1 MRVEKGRVRA
11 PEIGRVW
18 LNSTPLSFRQ
28 LRGRAVLV
36 DFWDYTC
43 VNCIRTLPYVQ
54 AWHARYRDKGL
65 TVIGVHTP
73 EFTFAHYESN
83 VERGIR
89 EFGLTYPIVIDSNRE
104 IWKAFANRYWPTKYL
119 LDKDGYL
126 SYGHFGE
133 GGYGEC
139 EQVIQ
144 ELLREID
151 PGAELPALM
160 EPLREEDLVGA
171 VCYRAS
177 GELYLGHRRGRI
189 GNEGGFKEDQIADY
203 RFIGKTE
210 ENFFYASGRWASTAE
225 YFEAVEAGP
234 HTLRLSYDAAA
245 VNLVMA
251 CPHTAAAEVVVLQD
265 EKPLNRKQATRDTRL
280 RSGVNGGEEESYVV
294 VDSARMYFLV
304 DNHEFGEHELELRC
318 SAGVAAFAFTFTSCV
333 DPVAS
338 ALQTAGVPEPDISK
352 I

>member
-1 MRVEKGRVRA
+1 MRIEKGKVRA

-28 LRGRAVLV
+28 LLGRVVLV

-54 AWHARYRDKGL
+54 AWHERYRERGL

-73 EFTFAHYESN
+73 EFTFAQYESN

-89 EFGLTYPIVIDSNRE
+89 EFGLTYPIVIDINRE

-126 SYGHFGE
+126 RYGHFGE

-139 EQVIQ
+139 ERAIQ

-151 PGAELPALM
+151 PAIEIPSLM
-160 EPLREEDLVGA
+160 EPVREEDHVGA
-171 VCYRAS
+171 VCYRAT
-177 GELYLGHRRGRI
+177 GELYLGHARGRI
-189 GNEGGFKEDQIADY
+189 GNGGGFKEDQIADY
-203 RFIGKTE
+203 SSSGPLE
-210 ENFFYASGRWASTAE
+210 ENLFYADGRWASTAE
-225 YFEAVEAGP
+225 YFEAAEAGP
-234 HTLRLSYDAAA
+234 HSLRLKYEAAA

-251 CPHTAAAEVVVLQD
+251 CPHAPSAEVVVLQD
-265 EKPLNRKQATRDTRL
+265 GKPLAQEQATRDTLFRL
-280 RSGVNGGEEESYVV
+280 STKGEQESYLVV
-294 VDSARMYFLV
+294 NSARMYFLL
-304 DNHEFGEHELELRC
+304 DNHGFGKHELELRC
-318 SAGVAAFAFTFTSCV
+318 STGVAAFAFTFTSCV

-338 ALQTAGVPEPDISK
+338 ALQAAGPAQS
-352 I
+352 

>member
-1 MRVEKGRVRA
+1 MRVEKGKVRA

-28 LRGRAVLV
+28 LRGRVVLV

-54 AWHARYRDKGL
+54 AWHEGYRDKGL
-65 TVIGVHTP
+65 SVIGVHTP
-73 EFTFAHYESN
+73 EFTFAQYESN

-126 SYGHFGE
+126 RYGHFGE
-133 GGYGEC
+133 GGYDEC

-151 PGAELPALM
+151 PSVLLPPIM
-160 EPLREEDLVGA
+160 EPVREEDHLGA
-171 VCYRAS
+171 VCYRPT
-177 GELYLGHRRGRI
+177 GELYLGHARGRM

-203 RFIGKTE
+203 SFDGILE
-210 ENFFYASGRWASTAE
+210 ENYFYATGRWASTAE
-225 YFEAVEAGP
+225 YFEAVEDGL
-234 HTLRLSYDAAA
+234 HSLRLKFEAAA
-245 VNLVMA
+245 INLVMA
-251 CPHTAAAEVVVLQD
+251 CPHAPSGEVVVLQD
-265 EKPLNRKQATRDTRL
+265 GKPLTHKQATPDTRF
-280 RSGVNGGEEESYVV
+280 RPGTRGEQESFAV
-294 VDSARMYFLV
+294 VDSARMYFLL
-304 DNHEFGEHELELRC
+304 DNHEFGVHELELRC
-318 SAGVAAFAFTFTSCV
+318 SKGVAVFAFTFTSCV

-338 ALQTAGVPEPDISK
+338 ALQATGPAQS
-352 I
+352 